1 MKILDAPTVAMLLPY
16 DRLVPALRA
25 ALAERWQTP
34 QRVHFD
40 LGNEASLL
48 VMPAWN
54 ARYQGVKVINVFP
67 RNAALGRPAIAS
79 SYILSDAVTGET
91 EALLDA
97 ETLTSR
103 RTAAVAALGASF
115 LAPAG
120 ADELL
125 LVGAGR
131 VARELPA
138 AFAAVRPIRR
148 VTVWARDA
156 GRARALAHEIEAQGF
171 AASSCDDLAEAAGEA
186 QIIACATFST
196 EPLILGAWLRAGAHL
211 SLIGGFRPTMREADS
226 EAVRRSFVVADTRAG
241 VMAEAGDILVPLHEG
256 VIAADHI
263 AADLFDLCS
272 GGISPAIPLGQ
283 PTLFK
288 SVGHA
293 TQDLAAASLC
303 VSA

>member
-1 MKILDAPTVAMLLPY
+1 MRILDARTVALRLPY

-25 ALAERWQTP
+25 ALAERWTTP

-40 LGNEASLL
+40 LGNDASLL

-54 ARYQGVKVINVFP
+54 ARHQGVKVINVFP
-67 RNAALGRPAIAS
+67 RNAARDKPAIAS
-79 SYILSDAVTGET
+79 SYILSDAATGET

-115 LAPAG
+115 LAPAA
-120 ADELL
+120 ADRLL

-131 VARELPA
+131 VARELSV
-138 AFAAVRPIRR
+138 AFAAVRPIRQ

-156 GRARALAHEIEAQGF
+156 GRAAALAREIAAEGF
-171 AASSCDDLAEAAGEA
+171 EASSCDDLAAAAGAA

-196 EPLILGAWLRAGAHL
+196 EPLIRGAWLNDDTHL

-241 VMAEAGDILVPLHEG
+241 VMTEAGDILTPLREG
-256 VIAADHI
+256 IIGPGHVR
-263 AADLFDLCS
+263 ADLFELCA
-272 GGISPAIPLGQ
+272 GGGSAAIAPGRT
-283 PTLFK
+283 TLFK

-293 TQDLAAASLC
+293 AQDLAAAALC
-303 VSA
+303 IVA